1 MPDCVARS
9 PGYSCGVCSYAL
21 RMSGFGHL
29 DHLIDRI
36 YEAGL
41 IPSLWPEVLNE
52 IGNAIGGNGGLLFAV
67 RDGYVSGINSVNHD
81 QTMHLFLEDG
91 WSERDPLLPRAA
103 ALNYAG
109 FLNDGDLV
117 SEEEIA
123 TNDVYCNFYRRHGI
137 GYRAGTIIPIPSG
150 DSIAIVMPRHQD
162 NGPVPRE
169 IVSFLDGLRPH
180 LARASLT
187 ANRLGFER
195 ARAKADALQ
204 AIGLPGAILRERGKL
219 LAANGL
225 FEALMPS
232 LFQDRAERLTLTDV
246 TADGLFSAALG
257 SSFVGNSRGVKSLA
271 IAAAM
276 GRVPMVVH
284 VVPVRGSARDIFTQ
298 ATFMLIVTPVDRG
311 AVPSAEVLQGLFDLT
326 PAEAQVARGV
336 AQAGSVDALA
346 ARIGVTR
353 ETVRTQLKAVLSK
366 TGLSRQQELVSLL
379 AGKALRGG

>member
-1 MPDCVARS
+1 
-9 PGYSCGVCSYAL
+9 
-21 RMSGFGHL
+21 MSGSGHL
-29 DHLIDRI
+29 DRLIDRI

-41 IPSLWPEVLNE
+41 IPSLWPEVLSE
-52 IGNAIGGNGGLLFAV
+52 IGIAIGGNGGLLFAV
-67 RDGYVSGINSVNHD
+67 RDGYISAVNSNNFD
-81 QTMHLFLEDG
+81 QTMPLFLTEG

-109 FLNDGDLV
+109 FLNDGDLL
-117 SEEEIA
+117 SDEEIA
-123 TNDVYCNFYRRHGI
+123 TNEVYCNFYRRHGI

-162 NGPVPRE
+162 NGPVPRDV
-169 IVSFLDGLRPH
+169 VSFLDDLRPH

-187 ANRLGFER
+187 ASRLGFEH
-195 ARAKADALQ
+195 ARAQADALQ
-204 AIGLPGAILRERGKL
+204 AIGLPGAVLRERGRL

-232 LFQDRAERLTLTDV
+232 LFHDRAERLTLTDAA
-246 TADGLFSAALG
+246 ADELFLAAVGTPLLG
-257 SSFVGNSRGVKSLA
+257 NNRVVESVA

-276 GRVPMVVH
+276 DRVPMVLH
-284 VVPVRGSARDIFTQ
+284 VIPVRGLARDIFTR
-298 ATFMLIVTPVDRG
+298 ATFMLVVTPVDRG

-336 AQAGSVDALA
+336 AQAESIDALA
-346 ARIGVTR
+346 ATIGVAR
-353 ETVRTQLKAVLSK
+353 ETVRSQLKAVLSK

>member
-1 MPDCVARS
+1 MSGYNCVID
-9 PGYSCGVCSYAL
+9 VVVL
-21 RMSGFGHL
+21 RMNGFGHL

-41 IPSLWPEVLNE
+41 ITSLWPEILGE
-52 IGNAIGGNGGLLFAV
+52 IGHAIGGNGGLLFAV
-67 RDGYVSGINSVNHD
+67 RDGYVSAVNSVNHNEA
-81 QTMHLFLEDG
+81 MPLFLKEG

-123 TNDVYCNFYRRHGI
+123 TNDVYCNFYRKHGL

-169 IVSFLDGLRPH
+169 IVSFLDDLRPH
-180 LARASLT
+180 LARACLT

-195 ARAKADALQ
+195 ARAQADALQ
-204 AIGLPGAILRERGKL
+204 VIGLPGAILREGGRL

-225 FEALMPS
+225 FESLMPS
-232 LFQDRAERLTLTDV
+232 MFHDRVERLTLTDA
-246 TADGLFSAALG
+246 TADGLFVAALG
-257 SSFVGNSRGVKSLA
+257 TPFVGNRRTVKSVA

-276 GRVPMVVH
+276 DRVAMVLH
-284 VVPVRGSARDIFTQ
+284 VLPVRGSARDVFTR
-298 ATFMLIVTPVDRG
+298 ATFMVVVTPVDRG
-311 AVPSAEVLQGLFDLT
+311 AVPTAEVLQGLFDLT

-336 AQAGSVDALA
+336 ARAESLDALA
-346 ARIGVTR
+346 AAIGVTR

-379 AGKALRGG
+379 AGKALHGG